1 MQGLKNNIANIITL
15 SNAVFGLISVF
26 LTISGNYFWA
36 ALMIFVAIVFD
47 FLDGQVARK
56 LNITSELGAQLD
68 SLSDA
73 ISFGLASSVLAYMYF
88 FNQSIV
94 GALVA
99 ILILMCGIYR
109 LARFNVIKKQKT
121 FTGLPIPAIGAII
134 ASFVLALELFVTI
147 QITTINIAII
157 LVIAALLM
165 VSKIPYPII
174 TNLDSKNMRLFLII
188 GVIFTVVVFLVNPA
202 YFVIAPFM
210 YYVILGTFSAKK

>member
-1 MQGLKNNIANIITL
+1 
-15 SNAVFGLISVF
+15 
-26 LTISGNYFWA
+26 
-36 ALMIFVAIVFD
+36 
-47 FLDGQVARK
+47 
-56 LNITSELGAQLD
+56 
-68 SLSDA
+68 
-73 ISFGLASSVLAYMYF
+73 
-88 FNQSIV
+88 
-94 GALVA
+94 A